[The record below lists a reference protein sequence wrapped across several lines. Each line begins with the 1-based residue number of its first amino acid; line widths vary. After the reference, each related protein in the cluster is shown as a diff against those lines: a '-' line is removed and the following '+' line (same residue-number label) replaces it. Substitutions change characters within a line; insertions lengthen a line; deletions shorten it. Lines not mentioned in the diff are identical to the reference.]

1 METHTTPMIDSDL
14 NNNDS
19 KSPYSRLEWVQFFL
33 FWSWNL
39 VFLAFMSLGFGPVML
54 PEMFTAVRTG
64 MLPVG
69 YLVYA
74 LVLVM
79 VPVAAVILG
88 LTVLRRS
95 PGRLFA
101 LGYVVEGPLMLLLA
115 VRFFLIRQAMPGIA
129 MIFLLALLG
138 LGTFLWRQLDLRQDR
153 RPILEA
159 VRLVGLTL
167 MAIVSLYAATW
178 LAFYAL
184 PIGTEALR
192 ALIDWLSEL
201 PQFFRALFRDLGSI
215 LREPP
220 QPWMFAFRILG
231 ILLLLYT
238 ATLVVLAPLAVP
250 YLSLSAWLRALRA
263 QARQLGWVRPL
274 VLVVLVLGVSAGLF
288 YFSNLQPQGKAFSLL
303 ESSPASTEDVL
314 DLLEQSEVIRT
325 GLLNA
330 YLAPFR
336 YISAEGEVRHVR
348 DLYFHTFN
356 FSQEKAYSVQRMYES
371 VASPLL
377 YKPVNRPDP
386 KNPID
391 NFALVEEPQE
401 AARLYQS
408 FFDTPIVEAERPTI
422 VRAVRSTWS
431 IDQAEAAWQAVDERE
446 VRLVRQE
453 LSLAEHGDWAELEL
467 HEAYQNQ
474 TADLQEVIYYFNMP
488 ESAVLTG
495 VWLGSSPDKSQAFVF
510 QVAPRGAAQAVYRE
524 QTRVMRDPAL
534 LEQIGPRQYR
544 LRVYPIPPLQLTYN
558 QQRAR
563 TLVEDA
569 PLHYMWVSWRQMAS
583 PEGWLMPRLALV
595 RNVYWDEDTER
606 SLNGQEQFVPGEAG
620 SMDTWLPAELPM
632 TAPFSPQIHR
642 VDLPGSRSV
651 LVVPAEQLAL
661 PDLPAGLR
669 LAVVLDRS
677 RSMEIHAGEATQD
690 FEQLQQLEQLSAI
703 DVYLTAS
710 PYRGEEPSVVSL
722 QGLDPRQ
729 VLYFGGQNAAQLLVQ
744 FDQLY
749 RAAPE
754 GKAYDAVLMFTDG
767 SGYELGPSEEQA
779 PLPPFPL
786 WVVHLGGDISLG
798 YDDKTL
804 EAIQASGG
812 GVAGSL
818 DEALQRLALA
828 LNASAGGDVDAA
840 VVDLVDGYVWEV
852 LPSGQVEAELA
863 GLPGTQI
870 ETADG
875 PFAALA
881 ARRLVLAE
889 MQRQRGTISE
899 LETLDALH
907 SLAVNYEIVTPYS
920 SMIVLVTAQQQ
931 SLLGHLSEAS
941 DRYQREVEG
950 LGDTTPSS
958 PLPLSGVPEP
968 HEWLLIALAVAML
981 VYMSYRQRNAA
992 PAVLAHKPKR

>member
-1 METHTTPMIDSDL
+1 METITTPM
-14 NNNDS
+14 
-19 KSPYSRLEWVQFFL
+19 KSSYSRLEWLQFGL

-39 VFLAFMSLGFGPVML
+39 IFLAFMSLGFAPVML
-54 PEMFTAVRTG
+54 PELFIAVRTG
-64 MLPVG
+64 TLPVG

-74 LVLVM
+74 LVLALI
-79 VPVAAVILG
+79 PVAAVILG

-95 PGRLFA
+95 PERLFA

-115 VRFFLIRQAMPGIA
+115 VRFFLIRQATLGIA
-129 MIFLLALLG
+129 MLLLLVLLG
-138 LGTFLWRQLDLRQDR
+138 MAFFSWRQLDQRESR
-153 RPILEA
+153 GPVLEA

-167 MAIVSLYAATW
+167 MAAISLYAAVW
-178 LAFYAL
+178 LAFYAF
-184 PIGTEALR
+184 PIGTEVLR
-192 ALIDWLSEL
+192 SLGRWLSDL
-201 PQFFRALFRDLGSI
+201 PQTLRYLFGDLGRM
-215 LREPP
+215 LRE
-220 QPWMFAFRILG
+220 QPWVLAFTILG
-231 ILLLLYT
+231 FLLFLYT

-250 YLSLSAWLRALRA
+250 YLSVAAWLRALRA
-263 QARQLGWVRPL
+263 QARQLGWVRPV
-274 VLVVLVLGVSAGLF
+274 VLVVFALAMSTGLF
-288 YFSNLQPQGKAFSLL
+288 FFSNIQPQGQAFSLL
-303 ESSPASTEDVL
+303 EKPPASTEEARGLV
-314 DLLEQSEVIRT
+314 ERSEAIRS

-348 DLYFHTFN
+348 DIYSSTFK
-356 FSQEKAYSVQRMYES
+356 FSQKKAYAVQRLYES

-377 YKPVNRPDP
+377 YKPVHRPDP
-386 KNPID
+386 ENPPD
-391 NFALVEEPQE
+391 NRALVEEPQE
-401 AARLYQS
+401 AARLYQA
-408 FFDTPIVEAERPTI
+408 FFDTPITEGERLTI

-431 IDQAEAAWQAVDERE
+431 VEQAEAAWQAVDERE
-446 VRLVRQE
+446 VRLVQQE
-453 LSLAEHGDWAELEL
+453 LTLVEHGDWAELEL

-495 VWLGSSPDKSQAFVF
+495 VWLGSSPDKAEAFVF

-544 LRVYPIPPLQLTYN
+544 LRVYPIPPLQLDYD
-558 QQRAR
+558 QQRSR

-569 PLHYMWVSWRQMAS
+569 PLHYMWLSWRQMAS
-583 PEGWLMPRLALV
+583 TDGWHMPRLALK
-595 RNVYWDEDTER
+595 RNVYWDEATER
-606 SLNGQEQFVPGEAG
+606 TLNGQALVSPRDAG
-620 SMDTWLPAELPM
+620 SLDAWLPAELPL
-632 TAPFSPQIHR
+632 TAPFTPQTHR
-642 VDLPGSRSV
+642 VDLPGGQSV
-651 LVVPAEQLAL
+651 LAIPAGQVAL
-661 PDLPAGLR
+661 RDLPAGLR

-677 RSMEIHAGEATQD
+677 RSMEIHAGEVAQA
-690 FEQLQQLEQLSAI
+690 FEQLHQLEQLSAI
-703 DVYLTAS
+703 DIYLTAS
-710 PYRGEEPSVVSL
+710 PYRGEEPSMVSL
-722 QGLDPRQ
+722 QDLDPRQ

-744 FDQLY
+744 FDDLY
-749 RAAPE
+749 RVAPE
-754 GKAYDAVLMFTDG
+754 SKAYDAVLLFTDG

-828 LNASAGGDVDAA
+828 LNIGAGEEVAA
-840 VVDLVDGYVWEV
+840 PVVDLVDGYVWEV
-852 LPSGQVEAELA
+852 LPSAQAEAELA
-863 GLPGTQI
+863 SLAGTDTQRVQL
-870 ETADG
+870 EPAES

-889 MQRQRGTISE
+889 MQRQRGTITQ

-907 SLAVNYEIVTPYS
+907 TLAVDYEIVTPYS
-920 SMIVLVTAQQQ
+920 SMIVLVTQQQ
-931 SLLGHLSEAS
+931 ESMLERLSDDS

-950 LGDTTPSS
+950 MGDTMPSS
-958 PLPLSGVPEP
+958 PLPLTGVPEP
-968 HEWLLIALAVAML
+968 QEWLLLALAAALL
-981 VYMSYRQRNAA
+981 VYLSYRQRS
-992 PAVLAHKPKR
+992 PALVHKPNR